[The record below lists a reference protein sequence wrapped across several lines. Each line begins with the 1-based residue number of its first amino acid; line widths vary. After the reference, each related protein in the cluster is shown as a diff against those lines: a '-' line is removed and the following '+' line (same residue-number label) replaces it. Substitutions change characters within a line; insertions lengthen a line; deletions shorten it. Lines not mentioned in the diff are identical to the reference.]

1 MRFEAF
7 ESETEVAAAAAELLA
22 TTVRA
27 KPDARVILPAGR
39 TPLLL
44 YAEILRR
51 AKSRALDLSRA
62 RFVQLDEYVGC
73 GAKDPQSFRSLLA
86 RHLLDPLEE
95 LGRDADCDRLIDGAA
110 KDVRAEIE
118 RHGARFLQEG
128 GADLCFLGLG
138 RNGHVAF
145 NESGTPRDQRAHEVA
160 LAPQTRHA
168 AEPDFGPGKAPERGI
183 TLGLHEIRASR
194 RIVLLVTGA
203 SKAAILAALFDEP
216 PAAARPASLLLDQQ
230 DLVILADRAAAG
242 RDRPRRSSPPNR
254 SSA

>member
-1 MRFEAF
+1 MRFETF
-7 ESETEVAAAAAELLA
+7 ESEAEVAAAAAELLA
-22 TTVRA
+22 AAVRA
-27 KPDARVILPAGR
+27 KPDARVILPAGK

-51 AKSRALDLSRA
+51 ATAHELDLSRA

-73 GAKDPQSFRSLLA
+73 GPKEPRSFRSLLS
-86 RHLLDPLEE
+86 RHLLDPLEA
-95 LGRDADCDRLIDGAA
+95 LGRSADQDRLIDGAA

-145 NESGTPRDQRAHEVA
+145 NEPGTPREQRAHEVP
-160 LAPQTRHA
+160 LASQTRAA
-168 AEPDFGPGKAPERGI
+168 AEPDFGRSKAPERGI

-203 SKAAILAALFDEP
+203 SKRAILAALFDEP
-216 PAAARPASLLLDQQ
+216 PSSARPASLLLDQP
-230 DLVILADRAAAG
+230 DLVILADRAAT
-242 RDRPRRSSPPNR
+242 RDP
-254 SSA
+254 